1 MTNVSTPKTGYSCEN
16 TCLTVKTKML
26 PTLKWQ
32 WLCIPITAVLAVA
45 TCAQSPGI
53 QTDPETQDEFVES
66 KLCIGCHSGIYDTYR
81 RTGMAKS
88 FYRLSPASTIENYGN
103 GNPFYHAPTRAYY
116 AMAQRAGKYFQQR
129 WQLGADGKPA
139 YRQEWQIDF
148 VMGSGNHVRTYLH
161 CGANGVLIEL
171 PLAWYSEKGGYWAM
185 NPGYDTDRFITPRK
199 IAYECMFCH
208 NSYPRIPA
216 GHERANS
223 VPAYL
228 DPIPEGIDCQRCHG
242 PGSRHVLA
250 AQVAGALQED
260 VRRTILNPARLSGD
274 RQLEICMQCHLQ
286 TTSLRLPAA
295 IRRFDRGP
303 FSYNAGKP
311 LSDFLLFFD
320 RTAVTVATVAGS
332 QPKFEIVSSVVRLRE
347 SQCFLQS
354 KGALTC
360 LTCHDPHRIPRGEE
374 ATRHY
379 NAVCRQC
386 HGSAFDSLVAATR
399 HTSATDCVS
408 CHMPK
413 RRTEDVVHAVIT
425 DHLIQ
430 RRKPSNDL
438 LAEIPEFHETE
449 KTAYH
454 GEVVAYYPK
463 PLPPTGGN
471 QLYLAVAQVEHES
484 NLSEGIE
491 QLTQEIA
498 KQKPRNA
505 EFYFALGEAW
515 RGKGDASK
523 AVTAYEQAVD
533 RDPRSA
539 WTLRRLADALE
550 ALGQLPRAADAL
562 NRAIQAAPDD
572 AKGWY
577 ALGELYS
584 RAGRHADEI
593 RAFRRS
599 AELDPDLP
607 EAYNNLGSALAETGN
622 LKDAE
627 TAFLSAL
634 RIQPDF
640 ADAQSNLGMLLAS
653 KGELAE
659 AADHFERSLKAKP
672 ENALAR
678 CNFAVALARL
688 NRPEDARRQLELAI
702 QTDPNLPE
710 AHELL
715 GGVLQNENH
724 VDAAIREYQE
734 SLRLR
739 PDFSRAHLDLGTALA
754 EKGDVSGATEHLR
767 RAASGPDPSIRQRAL
782 EALKLLTKQ

>member
-1 MTNVSTPKTGYSCEN
+1 MLHPLKRRRLSILIPVMFAAPAFLRSTP
-16 TCLTVKTKML
+16 
-26 PTLKWQ
+26 
-32 WLCIPITAVLAVA
+32 
-45 TCAQSPGI
+45 AQTSA
-53 QTDPETQDEFVES
+53 EFVDPR
-66 KLCIGCHSGIYDTYR
+66 LCNGCHTGIYDTYR
-81 RTGMAKS
+81 LTGMAKA
-88 FYRLSPASTIENYGN
+88 FYRPSPANTIENYGK
-103 GNPFYHAPTRAYY
+103 GNPFYHAPTGAYY
-116 AMAQRAGKYFQQR
+116 TMAQRAGKYFQQR
-129 WQLGADGKPA
+129 WQIGADNKPA

-161 CGANGVLIEL
+161 RGANGTLIEL

-228 DPIPEGIDCQRCHG
+228 DPVPEGIDCQRCHG
-242 PGSRHVLA
+242 PGGRHVRA
-250 AQVAGALQED
+250 AQAQGAHQED
-260 VRRTILNPARLSGD
+260 VRRTIVNPARLSAD
-274 RQLEICMQCHLQ
+274 RQMEVCMQCHLQ

-303 FSYNAGKP
+303 FSYHAGQP

-320 RTAVTVATVAGS
+320 RGAVTEATGS
-332 QPKFEIVSSVVRLRE
+332 QAKFEIVSSVVRLRE

-354 KGALTC
+354 KGGLTC
-360 LTCHDPHRIPRGEE
+360 LTCHNPHRIPRGED
-374 ATRHY
+374 ASRHY

-386 HGSAFDSLVAATR
+386 HGGGLDSLVASNR

-413 RRTEDVVHAVIT
+413 RRTDDVIHAVIT

-430 RRKPSNDL
+430 RPKPSNDL
-438 LAEIPEFHETE
+438 LAEIAEFHETE

-454 GEVVAYYPK
+454 GEVVPYYPK
-463 PLPPTGGN
+463 PLSPTGGD
-471 QLYLAVAQVEHES
+471 QLYLAVAQVEHDS
-484 NLSEGIE
+484 NLSQGIE
-491 QLTQEIA
+491 QLTREIE

-515 RGKGDASK
+515 RSKGDASK
-523 AVTAYEQAVD
+523 AVMAYEQAVD
-533 RDPRSA
+533 RDPSSA
-539 WTLRRLADALE
+539 WTLRRQADALE
-550 ALGQLPRAADAL
+550 ALGQRPRAADAL

-572 AKGWY
+572 ARGWY

-593 RAFRRS
+593 RAFRKS

-607 EAYNNLGSALAETGN
+607 DAYNNLGSAMAETGN
-622 LKDAE
+622 LKEAE
-627 TAFLSAL
+627 AAFLSAL
-634 RIQPDF
+634 RVQPDF
-640 ADAQSNLGMLLAS
+640 ADAQANLGTLLAS
-653 KGELAE
+653 EGELAQ

-672 ENALAR
+672 ENAMAR

-688 NRPEDARRQLELAI
+688 NRLEDARRQLELAL

-710 AHELL
+710 AHDLL

-734 SLRLR
+734 CLRLR

-754 EKGDVSGATEHLR
+754 EKGDMRGAVEHLR
-767 RAASGPDPSIRQRAL
+767 RAANGADPAVKQRAL
-782 EALKLLTKQ
+782 DALKQLMKQ

>member
-1 MTNVSTPKTGYSCEN
+1 MTNVSTPKKG
-16 TCLTVKTKML
+16 CLRRLSILIPVIFAAPVFFPSAAAQTSAQTSAEFAD
-26 PTLKWQ
+26 PR
-32 WLCIPITAVLAVA
+32 LC
-45 TCAQSPGI
+45 
-53 QTDPETQDEFVES
+53 D
-66 KLCIGCHSGIYDTYR
+66 GCHAGIYDTYR
-81 RTGMAKS
+81 LTGMAKS
-88 FYRLSPASTIENYGN
+88 FYRPSPANTIEDYSK
-103 GNPFYHAPTRAYY
+103 GNPFYHAPTGAYY
-116 AMAQRAGKYFQQR
+116 AMAQRGGKYFQQR
-129 WQLGADGKPA
+129 WQIGADGKPA

-148 VMGSGNHVRTYLH
+148 AMGSGNHVRTYLH
-161 CGANGVLIEL
+161 RGANGVLIEL

-242 PGSRHVLA
+242 PGSRHVQA
-250 AQVAGALQED
+250 AQAPGARQED
-260 VRRTILNPARLSGD
+260 IRKTIVNPARLSGD
-274 RQLEICMQCHLQ
+274 RQMEVCMQCHLQ

-303 FSYNAGKP
+303 FSYHAGQP

-320 RTAVTVATVAGS
+320 RAAVTVASTAGS

-386 HGSAFDSLVAATR
+386 HSGAFDSLVAATR

-413 RRTEDVVHAVIT
+413 RRTDDVVHAVIT

-430 RRKPSNDL
+430 RRKASGNL

-454 GEVVAYYPK
+454 GEVIPYYPK
-463 PLPPTGGN
+463 PLSPIGGN

-484 NLSEGIE
+484 NLSHGIE
-491 QLTQEIA
+491 QLTREIE
-498 KQKPRNA
+498 KQKPGNA

-515 RGKGDASK
+515 RNKGDASK
-523 AVTAYEQAVD
+523 AVTAYEQAVE

-550 ALGQLPRAADAL
+550 ALGQLPRAAAAL

-572 AKGWY
+572 ARGWY
-577 ALGELYS
+577 ALGEIYS

-607 EAYNNLGSALAETGN
+607 EAYNNLGSAMAETGN

-640 ADAQSNLGMLLAS
+640 ADAQSNLGMALAS
-653 KGELAE
+653 QGELAQ

-672 ENALAR
+672 DNAMTR

-688 NRPEDARRQLELAI
+688 NRPEDARKQLELAI
-702 QTDPNLPE
+702 QTDPTLPE
-710 AHELL
+710 PHDLL
-715 GGVLQNENH
+715 GSVLQGQNH
-724 VDAAIREYQE
+724 VDAAIGEYRE

-767 RAASGPDPSIRQRAL
+767 RAASGTDQAIRQRAL
-782 EALKLLTKQ
+782 EALKQLTKQ

>member
-1 MTNVSTPKTGYSCEN
+1 MSCDRALSQALYFPFHEA
-16 TCLTVKTKML
+16 LVRSRRFR
-26 PTLKWQ
+26 
-32 WLCIPITAVLAVA
+32 CIVPAIAALAHSAVA
-45 TCAQSPGI
+45 QTAAQ
-53 QTDPETQDEFVES
+53 TKDEFVDS
-66 KLCIGCHSGIYDTYR
+66 KLCIGCHASVYETYR
-81 RTGMAKS
+81 HTGMAKA
-88 FYRLSPASTIENYGN
+88 FYRPSPANTIENYGK
-103 GNPFYHAPTRAYY
+103 GNPFYHAPTAAYY
-116 AMAQRAGKYFQQR
+116 AMALRAGKYVQQR
-129 WQLGADGKPA
+129 WQIGADGKPA

-161 CGANGVLIEL
+161 RGANGVLVEL

-242 PGSRHVLA
+242 PGGRHVRA
-250 AQVAGALQED
+250 AQAQGARQED
-260 VRRTILNPARLSGD
+260 IRRTIVNPARFSGD
-274 RQLEICMQCHLQ
+274 RQMEVCMQCHLQ
-286 TTSLRLPAA
+286 TTSLHLPAA

-303 FSYNAGKP
+303 FSYQAGQP

-320 RTAVTVATVAGS
+320 RAAVTVASTAVS

-360 LTCHDPHRIPRGEE
+360 LTCHNPHQVPRGEE
-374 ATRHY
+374 AARHY

-386 HGSAFDSLVAATR
+386 HSGAFDSLVAAAK
-399 HTSATDCVS
+399 HNSATDCVS

-413 RRTEDVVHAVIT
+413 RRTDDVIHAVIT

-430 RRKPSNDL
+430 RRKPSKDL

-449 KTAYH
+449 RTAYH
-454 GEVVAYYPK
+454 GRVVPYYPK
-463 PLPPTGGN
+463 PLSPTGSDI
-471 QLYLAVAQVEHES
+471 LYLAVAQVEHES
-484 NLSEGIE
+484 NLSQGIE
-491 QLTQEIA
+491 QLAREIE

-515 RGKGDASK
+515 RSKGDAAK
-523 AVTAYEQAVD
+523 AITAYGQAVE
-533 RDPRSA
+533 RDPGSA
-539 WTLRRLADALE
+539 WTLRRMADALE

-562 NRAIQAAPDD
+562 NRAIRAAPDD
-572 AKGWY
+572 ARGWY

-584 RAGRHADEI
+584 RAGRHDDEI
-593 RAFRRS
+593 RAFRR
-599 AELDPDLP
+599 AVELDPDLP
-607 EAYNNLGSALAETGN
+607 DAYNNLGSAMAEAGN

-634 RIQPDF
+634 RVQPDF
-640 ADAQSNLGMLLAS
+640 ADAQANLGMALAS
-653 KGELAE
+653 EGELAQ
-659 AADHFERSLKAKP
+659 AADHFERSLKTKP
-672 ENALAR
+672 DNALAR

-688 NRPEDARRQLELAI
+688 NRPEDARRQLELALR
-702 QTDPNLPE
+702 TDPNLPE

-724 VDAAIREYQE
+724 VDAAIREYRE

-754 EKGDVSGATEHLR
+754 AKGDVSGAVEHLR
-767 RAASGPDPSIRQRAL
+767 QAAGGPDPAIKQRAL
-782 EALKLLTKQ
+782 EALKQLTKQ

>member
-1 MTNVSTPKTGYSCEN
+1 
-16 TCLTVKTKML
+16 ML
-26 PTLKWQ
+26 HTLKRRWRS
-32 WLCIPITAVLAVA
+32 IPVAAVLAA
-45 TCAQSPGI
+45 AAGAQSPGARPAAP
-53 QTDPETQDEFVES
+53 TKEEFADP
-66 KLCIGCHSGIYDTYR
+66 KLCIGCHAGIYETYSH
-81 RTGMAKS
+81 TGMAKS
-88 FYRLSPASTIENYGN
+88 FYRLNPANTVENYGK
-103 GNPFYHAPTRAYY
+103 GNPFYHAPTGAYY

-129 WQLGADGKPA
+129 WQIGADGKPA

-148 VMGSGNHVRTYLH
+148 AMGSGNHVRTYLRR
-161 CGANGVLIEL
+161 GANGTLVEL
-171 PLAWYSEKGGYWAM
+171 PLAWYSEKGGYWDM

-216 GHERANS
+216 GHERGNS

-242 PGSRHVLA
+242 TGSRHVRA
-250 AQVAGALQED
+250 AQAPGARRED
-260 VRRTILNPARLSGD
+260 IRSTIMNPARLRGD
-274 RQLEICMQCHLQ
+274 RQMEVCMQCHLQ

-303 FSYNAGKP
+303 FSYRAGQP
-311 LSDFLLFFD
+311 LSDFMLFFD
-320 RTAVTVATVAGS
+320 RAAVTVAVTSGS

-354 KGALTC
+354 KGAMTC
-360 LTCHDPHRIPRGEE
+360 LTCHNPHQIPRGEE

-379 NAVCRQC
+379 NTVCRQC
-386 HGSAFDSLVAATR
+386 HSSALDGLVAATK
-399 HTSATDCVS
+399 HTAATDCVG

-413 RRTEDVVHAVIT
+413 RRTDDVVHAVIT
-425 DHLIQ
+425 DHLIE
-430 RRKPSNDL
+430 RRKPSGDP

-454 GEVVAYYPK
+454 GEVIPYYPK
-463 PLPPTGGN
+463 PLSPIGGN
-471 QLYLAVAQVEHES
+471 QLYLAVAQVEHGS
-484 NLSEGIE
+484 NLSQGIE
-491 QLTQEIA
+491 QLTREID
-498 KQKPRNA
+498 KQKPGNA

-515 RGKGDASK
+515 RSKGDASN
-523 AVTAYEQAVD
+523 AVTAYEQAVQ

-539 WTLRRLADALE
+539 WTLRRLADALA
-550 ALGQLPRAADAL
+550 ALGQAPRAADVL

-572 AKGWY
+572 ARGWY
-577 ALGELYS
+577 GLGDLYS

-599 AELDPDLP
+599 VELDPDLP
-607 EAYNNLGSALAETGN
+607 EAYNNLGSALAEAGN

-634 RIQPDF
+634 GIEPDF
-640 ADAQSNLGMLLAS
+640 ADAQANLGMLLAS
-653 KGELAE
+653 SGALPQ

-672 ENALAR
+672 DNALAR
-678 CNFAVALARL
+678 CNFAVALAHL
-688 NRPEDARRQLELAI
+688 NRLEDARQQLELALK
-702 QTDPNLPE
+702 TDPNLPE

-715 GGVLQNENH
+715 GSVLQNQHH
-724 VDAAIREYQE
+724 VDAAIGEYQE

-739 PDFSRAHLDLGTALA
+739 PGFSRAHLDLGTALA
-754 EKGDVSGATEHLR
+754 EKGDMQGAVEHLR
-767 RAASGPDPSIRQRAL
+767 RAASGPDPAVKQRAL
-782 EALKLLTKQ
+782 DALKQLTKQ